1 MKKLFSLF
9 IFAFFFSISFSL
21 FAQSDLSVTDLK
33 VPGQISDYVVKDI
46 NKDDRADFIV
56 SFISVAGPKTG
67 NRFISTFL
75 QTPDGF
81 YSEPGQTIQID
92 ANVVGFELANVSGDQ
107 ADELIL
113 LQKSGLFFMPFQN
126 GNFRKDLLKPLADVN
141 PALPFPDKN
150 SLLHLPLKV
159 SSTKSEFDDLVI
171 PSENSIIVVSKE
183 SQKAKSSETITLTG
197 FPETEMQPEG
207 VSFTGVNYQ
216 IEVPAQKY
224 FPFLSENSQDL
235 VLIYKNRISVYF
247 QDPTSGL
254 KPYPD
259 FSLHFL
265 STGSEEIAIRAS
277 DDFNGDGV
285 LDVLLERSLF
295 NDLVS
300 RELKYEF
307 YYGSRNPK
315 GQTQLKNKPDQII
328 SGSGILV
335 QYSMEDLNRDG
346 RLDFVTL
353 EANISVTNLLT
364 SFVTRDMK
372 INYKFYIQ
380 KNQRFN
386 SNPSLEKEISQ
397 DLNIRKDFNKTLL
410 MTVGADID
418 GDGFKDLAIS
428 KDSKTLMVFS
438 GLQNGIITAAATY
451 FQTVPIPADAKLIRA
466 FPIFEPKRS
475 DLIFIYGAK
484 DPANLRSLVRI
495 ISR

>member
-1 MKKLFSLF
+1 MKKLFVLILSAF
-9 IFAFFFSISFSL
+9 IFSFSL

-46 NKDDRADFIV
+46 NKDGRSDFIA

-92 ANVVGFELANVSGDQ
+92 ANVMGFELANVTGDQ

-113 LQKSGLFFMPFQN
+113 LQKNGLFFMPFQN
-126 GNFRKDLLKPLADVN
+126 GNFRKDLLKLLADVN

-159 SSTKSEFDDLVI
+159 SFGKSEFDDLVL
-171 PSENSIIVVSKE
+171 PSENSLVLVSKE
-183 SQKAKSSETITLTG
+183 SQKSKTSETFTLNG
-197 FPETEMQPEG
+197 APETEMQPEG
-207 VSFTGVNYQ
+207 GSFSGVNYQ

-224 FPFLSENSQDL
+224 FPVFTENSQDL
-235 VLIYKNRISVYF
+235 VLIYKNKISVYF
-247 QDPTSGL
+247 QDPASGL
-254 KPYPD
+254 KPSPD
-259 FSLHFL
+259 LALHFP
-265 STGSEEIAIRAS
+265 STGGEEITIRET

-285 LDVLLERSLF
+285 LDVLVERALF

-300 RELKYEF
+300 KEFKYEF
-307 YYGSRNPK
+307 YYGSRTPK
-315 GQTQLKNKPDQII
+315 GQTQIKNKPDQII
-328 SGSGILV
+328 SASGILV

-346 RLDFVTL
+346 RLDFVTM

-410 MTVGADID
+410 MTVSADID
-418 GDGFKDLAIS
+418 GDGFKDLSIS
-428 KDSKTLMVFS
+428 KDSKTLMIFS
-438 GLQNGIITAAATY
+438 GLQNGIITSAATY
-451 FQTVPIPADAKLIRA
+451 LQTVPIPADARLIRA
-466 FPIFEPKRS
+466 FSIFEPKRS
-475 DLIFIYGAK
+475 DLIFIYGSK
-484 DPANLRSLVRI
+484 DPANLRSLIRI